1 MKYCYECGE
10 KLIEKELEHEGIVP
24 FCPRCNKFVFP
35 IFSAAVSMIVVDKNQ
50 TKTLIIK
57 QYGRSFYNLVAGYI
71 NKGESAE
78 EAVYR
83 ELDEEVG
90 LKPISIR
97 PLRTS
102 YFAKSNT
109 LMYNYLAICDNLDV
123 KSNYEVDEYKW
134 FNIED
139 ALDGLNGASLALSFF
154 KAYLDD
160 KKNNII

>member
-71 NKGESAE
+71 NKGESA
-78 EAVYR
+78 
-83 ELDEEVG
+83 
-90 LKPISIR
+90 
-97 PLRTS
+97 
-102 YFAKSNT
+102 
-109 LMYNYLAICDNLDV
+109 
-123 KSNYEVDEYKW
+123 
-134 FNIED
+134 
-139 ALDGLNGASLALSFF
+139 
-154 KAYLDD
+154 
-160 KKNNII
+160 